1 MKVAFTTH
9 LHVTGTP
16 KEIEASL
23 DRVMEELLRLG
34 AEDPAIGGAM
44 RTGEVEISLNL
55 EAASPEDAVPMAG
68 TMIRTA
74 IHAAE
79 GNTADWP
86 RYDDRALKASIV
98 EEVDA

>member
-1 MKVAFTTH
+1 MKVAFATH

-16 KEIEASL
+16 EEVEASL

-44 RTGEVEISLNL
+44 ATGEVEISLTVD
-55 EAASPEDAVPMAG
+55 APSPEDAVPLAM
-68 TMIRTA
+68 TTIRTA

-79 GNTADWP
+79 GHTPNWP
-86 RYDDRALKASIV
+86 RFDGRAVKASIL
-98 EEVDA
+98 EPVDA